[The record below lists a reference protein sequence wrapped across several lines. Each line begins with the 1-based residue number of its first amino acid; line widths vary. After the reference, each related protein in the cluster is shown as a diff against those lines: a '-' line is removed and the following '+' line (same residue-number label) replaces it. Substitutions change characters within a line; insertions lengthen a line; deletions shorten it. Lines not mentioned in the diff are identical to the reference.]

1 MAPEQVPA
9 LLPTESLLAGSK
21 AGSPLRTVLSP
32 AAPER
37 ETGGMSPEVCPTES
51 QAEEGDGIEAES
63 GNCESASMDT
73 GSANDTENPASAD
86 LSVLLPESQ
95 EADAATSDGDNVKD
109 RGSEGNKSDDDGD
122 SDDNDSD
129 GMESTAQPNPTA
141 IQASAAPAV
150 ENPRTVDTVRRY
162 TLRKRTAEQLEA
174 MRPVKR
180 TRRSVMTEETGEID
194 CIDNRRTVATG
205 LEYRVTWVDDSDPI
219 WLPRD
224 QLIEDGNANLVETLD
239 AYLLRYPNRE
249 LTYQAY
255 ISRNARAFSAVA
267 DGEDNACLPHAV
279 QMALELLGHQQE
291 SARLPEIWTEYLQ
304 NAVDAKVPLYEGFH
318 KLGEIVRYCSN
329 AVPRCGVELNIKT
342 LRKNLYDGEGAGP
355 MAIVRRVL
363 PEDKGDRVLKPGVYL
378 VGGYKR
384 NMRAHCFAMEVTTDE
399 DIIVR
404 ENGIDSGIGDQTWLR
419 MIKFIRRIKVQHN
432 ED

>member
-1 MAPEQVPA
+1 
-9 LLPTESLLAGSK
+9 
-21 AGSPLRTVLSP
+21 
-32 AAPER
+32 
-37 ETGGMSPEVCPTES
+37 MSPEVCPTES
-51 QAEEGDGIEAES
+51 QAEEGDGMEAES
-63 GNCESASMDT
+63 GNCESSFMDT
-73 GSANDTENPASAD
+73 GSTNDTENPASAD
-86 LSVLLPESQ
+86 QSELLPVSQ
-95 EADAATSDGDNVKD
+95 EADAATSGGDNVKD
-109 RGSEGNKSDDDGD
+109 RGSENNNKSEDDGD

-129 GMESTAQPNPTA
+129 GNDSDDNNSEGMESDAQPNPTVN
-141 IQASAAPAV
+141 QASEAPAV
-150 ENPRTVDTVRRY
+150 GNPHTVDTVRRY

-180 TRRSVMTEETGEID
+180 TRRSVMTEEIGEVD

-205 LEYRVTWVDDSDPI
+205 LEYRVTWVDGSDPI

-291 SARLPEIWTEYLQ
+291 SARLPEIWTEHLQ
-304 NAVDAKVPLYEGFH
+304 NAVDAKVPLNEGFH
-318 KLGEIVRYCSN
+318 KLGEIVRYCSK

-363 PEDKGDRVLKPGVYL
+363 PDDKGVRVLKPGVYL

-404 ENGIDSGIGDQTWLR
+404 ENGIDSGIGDQMWLR
-419 MIKFIRRIKVQHN
+419 MIKFIHRIKVQQN